1 MTRMQKT
8 VIGEYTESGFA
19 NNETA
24 VGGVVEI
31 GKQEELYHLNILSI
45 IIASRVN
52 CTDKEVRDMTA
63 IDNC

>member
-1 MTRMQKT
+1 MQKT

-19 NNETA
+19 NIMNETA

-31 GKQEELYHLNILSI
+31 GKPEELYRLNILSI

-52 CTDKEVRDMTA
+52 CTDKEVRGKTA

>member
-1 MTRMQKT
+1 M
-8 VIGEYTESGFA
+8 
-19 NNETA
+19 
-24 VGGVVEI
+24 EI

-52 CTDKEVRDMTA
+52 CTDKEVGDMTA